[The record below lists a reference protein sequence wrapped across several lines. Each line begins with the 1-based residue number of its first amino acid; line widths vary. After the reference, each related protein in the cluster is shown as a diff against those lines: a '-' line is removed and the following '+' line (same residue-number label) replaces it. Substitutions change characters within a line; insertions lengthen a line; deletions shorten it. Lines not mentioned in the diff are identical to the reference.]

1 MSSPS
6 RLLLPRWPSER
17 APLWGLKTAQD
28 FLKDV
33 EPFCR
38 MSLKAP
44 LLLCLFLAAA
54 TCSMDTATDSQFK
67 DFIARHGKFYSA
79 AELPIRRAAFAES
92 LSELDRMHKLNPNA
106 RFALNEH
113 ADLSST
119 EWRRRCE
126 HLSLA
131 ARTATGFTVTRA
143 A

>member
-1 MSSPS
+1 MS
-6 RLLLPRWPSER
+6 
-17 APLWGLKTAQD
+17 Q
-28 FLKDV
+28 
-33 EPFCR
+33 
-38 MSLKAP
+38 KAP

-54 TCSMDTATDSQFK
+54 TCSMDSATESQFK
-67 DFIARHGKFYSA
+67 DFIARHGKFYPA

-126 HLSLA
+126 HLSA
-131 ARTATGFTVTRA
+131 AALRATGFTVTRA

>member
-1 MSSPS
+1 VSSPS
-6 RLLLPRWPSER
+6 SLLLPRWPSER
-17 APLWGLKTAQD
+17 GTLWGLKEGPRRRT
-28 FLKDV
+28 FLSLA
-33 EPFCR
+33 

-54 TCSMDTATDSQFK
+54 TCSMDSATESQFK
-67 DFIARHGKFYSA
+67 DFIARHGKFFSP

-131 ARTATGFTVTRA
+131 ARRATGFTVTRA